1 MKKKKKLLIGI
12 LIILIATVFASC
24 GSAASG
30 SSNSGSSSVQNKV
43 LEGFPESLLPLY
55 EAEKISSCSFSVV
68 NDNSV
73 NLGKNYYMLTY
84 LSKGT
89 VAEVD
94 KHYRDK
100 ITVTQSYVEGSF
112 DGNVDNRKVMVMASK
127 QDDKLS
133 YVTISVGVKQEDW
146 VTENTFF
153 KDYPQGLME
162 IVEPN
167 NLLEQTYDRQF
178 SLYEDKTINRYVKK
192 YTTTMQT
199 DKIIAFYQNKYK
211 DMTGFLVR
219 TDQYSTVIF
228 WKPDTYEC
236 QVTITKGSS
245 NNFRYVQT
253 EIRKYN

>member
-1 MKKKKKLLIGI
+1 MKKSKKFLTGI
-12 LIILIATVFASC
+12 LIVLIAAALTSC
-24 GSAASG
+24 SG
-30 SSNSGSSSVQNKV
+30 ASSNSGNTDSALKNKV
-43 LEGFPESLLPLY
+43 LEGFDENLLPLY
-55 EAEKISSCSFSVV
+55 QAEKISSCSFSVV

-84 LSKGT
+84 LSKAT
-89 VAEVD
+89 VADID
-94 KHYRDK
+94 KHYRDR
-100 ITVTQSYVEGSF
+100 ITVAHSYQTGAF
-112 DGNVDNRKVMVMASK
+112 DGTIDSRKVIVSAGKS
-127 QDDKLS
+127 DDKLS

-146 VTENTFF
+146 VTQNTYFA
-153 KDYPQGLME
+153 DYPQGVME

-192 YTTTMQT
+192 YTTSMQT
-199 DKIIAFYQNKYK
+199 DKIIAFYQNKYNDK
-211 DMTGFLVR
+211 TSFSVN

-236 QVTITKGSS
+236 QVTITQGSA
-245 NNFRYVQT
+245 NNFRYIQT